1 MAAFSNIC
9 FAAIAA
15 IAASGVLAAPTPG
28 PLTKFAEL
36 KRVPAQWATEGR
48 ASSETM
54 IKARIGVKQNNIEGL
69 QQKLLDIAHPNSAN
83 YGKWLSKEEVD
94 KYTAP
99 ADSDVAAVKAW
110 LASAGVNNVA
120 HDNDWLEFTA
130 PVSKMESLLDAKY
143 EWFTHASTG
152 LRLPRTKQFSVPENL
167 HSVIDV
173 ITPTTALYHNMGPEK
188 SNKGA
193 HSKRQTDTDLTTPAY
208 IRSAYNVDYN
218 SKGSQTIATSAF
230 QSVGASHSD
239 FAAFAQQYQPGLAD
253 FTDISVNG
261 ATNDGQAG
269 EEPEGN
275 LDTQYAG
282 AMASPNPSQ
291 FLSCGPANPFEDGL
305 LAFSQYLNS
314 ASSPPSTV
322 STSYGDEENNFD
334 TSYLDRI
341 CNEFMKAGSRG
352 VSVFFSSGDSGVGGN
367 RESTCPNGFYA
378 VFPASCPYIT
388 SIGGTEF
395 DSGAEVVANFAQY
408 TNGAITSP
416 GGGYSNYF
424 AAPSYNAK
432 VTAAYAQSLPSS
444 IQSQFNASGRGYP
457 DLSLISVQFQTEVNG
472 QVGTVLGTSAS
483 SPSTAGLFSVLND
496 YLNSQGKPVLG
507 FLNPLLYSG
516 KINSAINDITSG
528 SNAGC
533 DSNGFPA
540 QQGWDA
546 ASGLGSFNFATL
558 RSLV

>member
-1 MAAFSNIC
+1 MVAFSNIC

-15 IAASGVLAAPTPG
+15 SGVLCAPTPG
-28 PLTKFAEL
+28 PLAKFAEL
-36 KRVPAQWATEGR
+36 KRVPAQWTTKGR
-48 ASSETM
+48 APGETV

-83 YGKWLSKEEVD
+83 YGNH
-94 KYTAP
+94 
-99 ADSDVAAVKAW
+99 VAAVKAW

-152 LRLPRTKQFSVPENL
+152 LRLPRTKQYSVPEML

-193 HSKRQTDTDLTTPAY
+193 HSKRQTDTNLTTPAY
-208 IRSAYNVDYN
+208 IRSAY
-218 SKGSQTIATSAF
+218 S
-230 QSVGASHSD
+230 SVGASHSD
-239 FAAFAQQYQPGLAD
+239 FAAFAEQYQPGLAD
-253 FTDISVNG
+253 FTDISVDG

-269 EEPEGN
+269 QEPEGN

-282 AMASPNPSQ
+282 AVASPNPGQ
-291 FLSCGPANPFEDGL
+291 FLSCGPADPFEDGL
-305 LAFSQYLNS
+305 LSFSQYLNS

-352 VSVFFSSGDSGVGGN
+352 VSVFFSSGNSGVGGN
-367 RESTCPNGFYA
+367 RESTCPDGFYA
-378 VFPASCPYIT
+378 VFPTSYPYIT

-395 DSGAEVVANFAQY
+395 DSGAEVVADFAQY
-408 TNGAITSP
+408 TNGVLTSP

-472 QVGTVLGTSAS
+472 QVGTYLGTSAS
-483 SPSTAGLFSVLND
+483 SPSTAGLFSVLDD
-496 YLNSQGKPVLG
+496 YLHSQGKPVLG

-516 KINSAINDITSG
+516 KITSAINDITSG

>member
-1 MAAFSNIC
+1 MVALSKVC
-9 FAAIAA
+9 FAA
-15 IAASGVLAAPTPG
+15 IAASGVLCAPTPG
-28 PLTKFAEL
+28 PLAKFAEL
-36 KRVPAQWATEGR
+36 KRVPAQWTTEGR
-48 ASSETM
+48 APGETV

-83 YGKWLSKEEVD
+83 YGKWLSKEEVE

-99 ADSDVAAVKAW
+99 ADSHVAAVKAW

-130 PVSKMESLLDAKY
+130 PVSKMEALLDAKY

-152 LRLPRTKQFSVPENL
+152 LRLPRTKQYSVPENL

-208 IRSAYNVDYN
+208 IRSAYNVDYT

-239 FAAFAQQYQPGLAD
+239 FAAFAEQYQPGLAD

-269 EEPEGN
+269 QEPEGN

-282 AMASPNPSQ
+282 AVASPNPSQ
-291 FLSCGPANPFEDGL
+291 FLSCGPADPFEDGL
-305 LAFSQYLNS
+305 LSFSQYLNS

-367 RESTCPNGFYA
+367 RESTCPDGFYA

-395 DSGAEVVANFAQY
+395 DSGAEVVADFAQY
-408 TNGAITSP
+408 TNGVLTSP

-472 QVGTVLGTSAS
+472 QVGTYLGTSAS

-496 YLNSQGKPVLG
+496 YLHSQGKPVLG

-516 KINSAINDITSG
+516 KITSAINDITSG